1 MENESEHSR
10 PGLKLVAEQLLGL
23 NVPEPHDSIM
33 DSRIALYAAAF
44 ALEVGYMTIKRSA
57 ASFEQPS
64 LLVHRIP
71 EYVTEE
77 HIKNM
82 MVTHTSVVPSNM
94 STLIRGES
102 NSANDPVG
110 KLTVYFLTQ
119 QHADLAFETIQGP
132 IKPDKK
138 NRPQK
143 KIYLQ
148 GGGHVYVR
156 K

>member
-1 MENESEHSR
+1 VENESENSR

-33 DSRIALYAAAF
+33 DSRVALYAAAF
-44 ALEVGYMTIKRSA
+44 ALEVGCLSIKRTA

-77 HIKNM
+77 HVKSMIM
-82 MVTHTSVVPSNM
+82 THTNIIP
-94 STLIRGES
+94 STLSPLVRGES

-110 KLTVYFLTQ
+110 KITVYFVSQ
-119 QHADLAFETIQGP
+119 AHADLAFETIQGP

-143 KIYLQ
+143 KVYLQ

>member
-1 MENESEHSR
+1 
-10 PGLKLVAEQLLGL
+10 
-23 NVPEPHDSIM
+23 M

-44 ALEVGYMTIKRSA
+44 ALEVGCLTIKRSA

-71 EYVTEE
+71 EYVTDD
-77 HIKNM
+77 HIKSMIIN
-82 MVTHTSVVPSNM
+82 HTYILPTSM
-94 STLIRGES
+94 SSLVRGES
-102 NSANDPVG
+102 NSATDPVG
-110 KLTVYFLTQ
+110 KVTIYFLTQ
-119 QHADLAFETIQGP
+119 QHADLAFETIQGA

-143 KIYLQ
+143 KVYLQ